1 MAETDR
7 SNEAMYHKIYEELR
21 QTGKVKTAILLNGPY
36 AGSKCLV
43 KNGHCVGCATKN
55 DHFDSFDGIN
65 RNITEEHLS
74 GNFSVPTVNSSPQL
88 DWSIYEDAILS
99 CEDTGVLHV
108 NNPGIVDT
116 EIIHAEDA
124 EIIRTGAENTGAESK
139 EETQPENTDIFV
151 EIYVRNPRLI
161 ILGGGHVSVFVAKIG
176 KILGF
181 HITVMDDREEFVTKE
196 RFPDADERII
206 GSFNELDEK
215 IPPYE
220 NAYYVVVTRGHLGDT
235 ECARRIL
242 RRPYQYFGMIGSKN
256 KVRITRE
263 NLLKEGFTENQI
275 NTIHAP
281 IGLPLGGQLPEEIAV
296 SILAEIIQV
305 KNERSVTYADEN
317 VEAAVMENKKG
328 TMLTIIRQHG
338 SSPRGT
344 GSKMFVDTEN
354 RIYGSI
360 GGGNVEYQALKHAR
374 EVTHPKTKYYR
385 LTNEGSA
392 NLGMIC
398 GGEVEVL
405 FELVK

>member
-1 MAETDR
+1 MTETDR
-7 SNEAMYHKIYEELR
+7 SSEAMYHKIYEELR
-21 QTGKVKTAILLNGPY
+21 QTGKVKTAILLSRPH

-43 KNGHCVGCATKN
+43 KNGHCVGCVTKN
-55 DHFDSFDGIN
+55 GHLDSFDRID
-65 RNITEEHLS
+65 RNITEDYLS
-74 GNFSVPTVNSSPQL
+74 GSFPEPIGNNSPQP
-88 DWSIYEDAILS
+88 DWRIYEDAILS
-99 CEDTGVLHV
+99 CEDTGVIHV
-108 NNPGIVDT
+108 
-116 EIIHAEDA
+116 
-124 EIIRTGAENTGAESK
+124 R
-139 EETQPENTDIFV
+139 NTDIFV

-206 GSFNELDEK
+206 GSFSELDEK

-220 NAYYVVVTRGHLGDT
+220 NAYYVVVTRGHMGDT

-242 RRPYQYFGMIGSKN
+242 GRPYQYFGMIGSKN

-263 NLLKEGFTENQI
+263 NLLKEGFTQEQI

-281 IGLPLGGQLPEEIAV
+281 IGLPLGGRLPEEIAV

-305 KNERSVTYADEN
+305 KNEKSVTYADEN

-338 SSPRGT
+338 SSPRGI
-344 GSKMFVDTEN
+344 GSKMFVDTDN

-360 GGGNVEYQALKHAR
+360 GGGNVEYQALKYAG
-374 EVTHPKTKYYR
+374 EVIRPEIKYYR

-405 FELVK
+405 FETVK

>member
-43 KNGHCVGCATKN
+43 KDGHCVGCATKN
-55 DHFDSFDGIN
+55 DHFDNVDRN
-65 RNITEEHLS
+65 DRNITEEQLR
-74 GNFSVPTVNSSPQL
+74 GNFSELIRNNSPQP

-99 CEDTGVLHV
+99 CEDTGVIHV
-108 NNPGIVDT
+108 NNAGTMDTGIT
-116 EIIHAEDA
+116 HAEDA
-124 EIIRTGAENTGAESK
+124 EIIRTGAENTGVEHTVAERK
-139 EETQPENTDIFV
+139 EEAQSENTDIFV

-206 GSFNELDEK
+206 GSFRELDEK

-220 NAYYVVVTRGHLGDT
+220 NAYYVVVTRGHMGDT

-263 NLLKEGFTENQI
+263 NLLKEGFIQEQI
-275 NTIHAP
+275 HTIHAP
-281 IGLPLGGQLPEEIAV
+281 IGLPLGGRLPEEIAV

-338 SSPRGT
+338 SSPRGI
-344 GSKMFVDTEN
+344 GS
-354 RIYGSI
+354 
-360 GGGNVEYQALKHAR
+360 
-374 EVTHPKTKYYR
+374 
-385 LTNEGSA
+385 
-392 NLGMIC
+392 
-398 GGEVEVL
+398 
-405 FELVK
+405 